1 LKGKLVLLLGK
12 RNYLVSV
19 DKKEFHTQYGVID
32 LTKLKKKKPGSKVKT
47 HSGEEFVIVEP
58 TFVDIL
64 MKKTKRLPQIITPI
78 DASLIL
84 AHTGVSIKALIVDA
98 GAGSGFLAMFLAHYC
113 NKGKVVTY
121 EKNLKFAEA
130 VKNNIKLVGLK
141 NIVLKQKNVLNGI
154 SERNIDLVT
163 LDMIDAE
170 RVVEIVYKKL
180 NPGGWIVVYS
190 PYIEQ
195 VKKVVQEFEA
205 FDFTNIKTVE
215 NINRYW
221 QVSGYTRPKTS
232 GVMHT
237 GFLTFARKK

>member
-1 LKGKLVLLLGK
+1 MEDKLVLLLGK
-12 RNYLVSV
+12 RNYLVSL

-32 LTKLKKKKPGSKVKT
+32 LTKLKKKRLGSKIKT
-47 HSGEEFVIVEP
+47 HSGEEFVVVEP
-58 TFVDIL
+58 TFIDII
-64 MKKTKRLPQIITPI
+64 MKRAKRLPQIITPI
-78 DASLIL
+78 DASLVL
-84 AHTGVSIKALIVDA
+84 AHTGVSSKALIVDA

-113 NKGKVVTY
+113 NEGKVITY
-121 EKNLKFAEA
+121 EKNPKFAEA
-130 VKNNIKLVGLK
+130 VKNNIELVGLK
-141 NIVLKQKNVLNGI
+141 NIVLKYKNILNGV
-154 SERNIDLVT
+154 SERNIDMVT

-170 RVVEIVYKKL
+170 KVVEIIYKKIK
-180 NPGGWIVVYS
+180 PGGWIVVYS

-195 VKKVVQEFEA
+195 VKKVVQELET

-221 QVSGYTRPKTS
+221 QVSEYTRPKTS